1 MSDRN
6 LLLSTEA
13 VMTKI
18 IRWFVILSAA
28 SAAAMMVIAVVDV
41 VGSKVFNY
49 PLKGAAEF
57 IEELNVLLVFLAIGY
72 VELERGH
79 IRIAVL
85 EKFMFKGLIH
95 ILNLFRYLIG
105 ILVIGILSW
114 RTLIFGQKM
123 LATGVTK
130 NSPIDFP
137 IWPSAMVVFL
147 GFAFLTIAFILLLG
161 KEIIAGPK
169 G

>member
-1 MSDRN
+1 MRDRN
-6 LLLSTEA
+6 LLVSTEA
-13 VMTKI
+13 AITKI
-18 IRWFVILSAA
+18 IRFFVILSAA
-28 SAAAMMVIAVVDV
+28 SVGAMMVFAVVDV
-41 VGSKVFNY
+41 VGSKFFNWA
-49 PLKGAAEF
+49 LKGAAEF

-79 IRIAVL
+79 IRIAVF
-85 EKFMFKGLIH
+85 EKFLFKGVIH

-105 ILVIGILSW
+105 MLVIGILSW

-123 LATGVTK
+123 LAAGVAK

-147 GFAFLTIAFILLLG
+147 GFAFLTSAFILLFV
-161 KEIIAGPK
+161 KEIIARPK